1 LGEEELVDLVA
12 PSQCFLL
19 DFCDGVEGEGDHLE
33 EEFCQIWL

>member
-1 LGEEELVDLVA
+1 LGEEELVDPVA